1 MMETWIHGERL
12 HLGAEAEVNSGF
24 WFGRAAIEKIR
35 QPRTW
40 RHPDLDRRLTK
51 KRMTSEVK
59 LMIKLRAKGVDI
71 PAIWDADFEKGR
83 IVMERIEGQQLLDF
97 LHSNEHPNRILET
110 VGKAI
115 RGLHRHA
122 VIHGDLSTNNIL
134 ITTDGQAKLIDLG
147 LAMMDYEVESYGI
160 DLHVLHEIL
169 RASHPDIDDAME
181 SVIKGYLALDEEFDS
196 PAKAPGGKPPSAKD
210 VVKRLES
217 IKTRV
222 RYHGG

>member
-1 MMETWIHGERL
+1 METWIQVERL

-24 WFGRAAIEKIR
+24 WYGKPAIEKIR

-59 LMIKLRAKGVDI
+59 LMIKLRAKGVEI
-71 PAIWDADFEKGR
+71 PAIWDVDFEEGR
-83 IVMERIEGQQLLDF
+83 IVMERIEGQQLMSF
-97 LHSNEHPNRILET
+97 LRSNKQTHHVLEK
-110 VGKAI
+110 VGRTI
-115 RGLHRHA
+115 RKLHRQA
-122 VIHGDLSTNNIL
+122 VVHGDLSTNNIL
-134 ITTDGQAKLIDLG
+134 IDQQNEAKLIDLG
-147 LAMMDYEVESYGI
+147 LANMDYEVESYGI

-169 RASHPDIDDAME
+169 RASHPEIDGAME
-181 SVIKGYLALDEEFDS
+181 AVIKGYLALDEEYGA
-196 PAKAPGGKPPSAKD
+196 PALAPGGKPPTAKE